1 MKLINKSTR
10 NYIAC
15 NIILEAGK
23 VLEVKD
29 DKAIKLFLKQEAVEE
44 YVDIKEIEKLK
55 KEIQE
60 LKAKE
65 TKDEGKE
72 PEAKTKNTKNKKN
85 K

>member
-44 YVDIKEIEKLK
+44 YVDIKEI
-55 KEIQE
+55 
-60 LKAKE
+60 
-65 TKDEGKE
+65 
-72 PEAKTKNTKNKKN
+72 
-85 K
+85 